1 MQHEDKVHGS
11 DSVWCVQRYPAEDGA
26 GAHGE
31 RRTQLFALR
40 DENVRETTALH
51 KDPRPHRRTRS
62 SRRLHFS
69 PCAYTN
75 TKDSFHWRCFR
86 SQRSQAHTHTKL
98 DRMERNDTLTLKF
111 FQLLHKCL
119 RILFEMAC
127 NRRLNLKVT
136 QGHLKRH
143 DSIGYKCF
151 LFIFIWMYVL
161 ALLVVLHKEK

>member
-69 PCAYTN
+69 PYAYTN

-98 DRMERNDTLTLKF
+98 DCMERNDTLTLKF
-111 FQLLHKCL
+111 FNCCTSVWESYLKWLAIGDWTC
-119 RILFEMAC
+119 RS
-127 NRRLNLKVT
+127 LKV
-136 QGHLKRH
+136 
-143 DSIGYKCF
+143 
-151 LFIFIWMYVL
+151 IWNGTIR
-161 ALLVVLHKEK
+161 